1 MGEPRYRDA
10 QFYVQIE
17 PVWSHYVNSSTGER
31 SLQGI
36 KAVAITQK
44 KPDRPRPGTVTAN
57 LTVRVPEAAF
67 LPLRPQAIIVIP
79 EDMVAANL
87 PIEVEALPPEA

>member
-1 MGEPRYRDA
+1 MAAPKYHDA

-17 PVWSHYVNSSTGER
+17 PVWSHYTSSSTGER
-31 SLQGI
+31 ALQGI

-57 LTVRVPEAAF
+57 LTVRVPETAF
-67 LPLRPQAIIVIP
+67 LPLRPQVVIVIP
-79 EDMVAANL
+79 EDMIAANL
-87 PIEVEALPPEA
+87 PIEVEAQPPES